1 MLTLG
6 LALLL
11 MVVLACGS
19 GAMSIPAGEVIAT
32 LADVLWQDT
41 PAAARSATQLVVLDL
56 RLPRIVLGLL
66 TGAGLALSGAVLQ
79 GLFRNPLADPSLI
92 GVASGAALGAA
103 LMIVLGN
110 RLLPGLMQ
118 HGGPYMLSLAAFI
131 GALLVSA
138 MIYRFAQHQGQVGLG
153 LLLLAGIAISALVEA
168 GIGFLTFM
176 ANDEQLRTLTF
187 WRFGSLGNGN
197 WHLVGVLCMPVLLAG
212 WFMLRMAVP
221 LNVLALGESEAQ
233 HLGMAVDQTKKR
245 LLVAIAILVG
255 TLVSATGMIGF
266 VGLVA
271 PHLIRLLLGPDHRIL
286 LPACALLGALL
297 VLIADTLARTL
308 VSPAELPIGMLTAM
322 MGAPVFL
329 LLLYRERHR
338 LHRF

>member
-1 MLTLG
+1 M
-6 LALLL
+6 
-11 MVVLACGS
+11 
-19 GAMSIPAGEVIAT
+19 
-32 LADVLWQDT
+32 
-41 PAAARSATQLVVLDL
+41 
-56 RLPRIVLGLL
+56 
-66 TGAGLALSGAVLQ
+66 LQ